1 MKALTFS
8 SFGGPDVLRYIEVD
22 EPQLVPEAA
31 IVETRAIGLN
41 FADVYRRQGRY
52 HLRGAPP
59 YIAGYEAAGVI
70 VDGDADALR
79 RAGLGIGSRVGF
91 ADSPFAN
98 AERVAVSVDH
108 LIALPDGCDFDIA
121 AAVLLQGLTAQYLVE
136 DSYPVRAAD
145 TVVVHAA
152 AGGVGLLL
160 TQMATRRGARVIALA
175 SGPGKRAAA
184 LKAGAVAAVGS
195 GDGWASRVRDA
206 LDGAVV
212 DAVYDSTGST
222 LQDSLALVRDKGTVV
237 FYGMAGGDPAPVDPR
252 ALMDRSLSLVGG
264 DLWNWLGNAAER
276 RSRSGRLLDA
286 VASGQLS
293 VHIAARAP
301 LAEGWR
307 AHELLESRN
316 AVGKIILIP

>member
-8 SFGGPDVLRYIEVD
+8 SFGGPEVLRYIEVD
-22 EPQLVPEAA
+22 EPRLAPGTA

-70 VDGDADALR
+70 VDGDVNALCQ
-79 RAGLGIGSRVGF
+79 AGLGIGSRVGF

-108 LIALPDGCDFDIA
+108 LLALPEGCDFDLA
-121 AAVLLQGLTAQYLVE
+121 AAVLLQGLTAQYLAE
-136 DSYPVRAAD
+136 DSYPIRPGD
-145 TVVVHAA
+145 RVVVHAA

-160 TQMATRRGARVIALA
+160 TQMAKQRGARVIGLA
-175 SGPGKRAAA
+175 SSGEKRRAV
-184 LKAGAVAAVGS
+184 LDAGADVAIATGE
-195 GDGWASRVRDA
+195 GWALRVREA
-206 LDGAVV
+206 LGGAGV

-222 LQDSLALVRDKGTVV
+222 LQDSLAVVRDKGTVV

-252 ALMDRSLSLVGG
+252 VLMDRSLSLVGG
-264 DLWNWLGNAAER
+264 DLWSWLSDAVER
-276 RSRSGRLLDA
+276 RALAGRLLHA
-286 VASGQLS
+286 VAGGQLR
-293 VHIAARAP
+293 VHIAARLP
-301 LAEGWR
+301 LAEGRR
-307 AHELLESRN
+307 AHELLESRS
-316 AVGKIILIP
+316 AIGKIILIP